1 MSEPRTFLSR
11 VYDAKHRFM
20 REYGIEPKQIFL
32 GPAEMLELHDY
43 IQELKR
49 NGFLIADPEGCKN
62 HGSEIAGMTIIDLT
76 ADGMRAG
83 ICSPP

>member
-43 IQELKR
+43 IKELER
-49 NGFLIADPEGCKN
+49 AGWLVPDPSKDSN
-62 HGSEIAGMTIIDLT
+62 RGSEIAGMTIIDLT